1 MIDIIKGIYNT
12 KDGKEISYMAINLN
26 IEQVK
31 LLLKTGNY
39 SISEEKRT
47 GNDLGTVLRLSNGC
61 IVNCWDKGTVNC
73 QGKNASEVSRILTQS
88 YEAPER
94 NKKVF
99 VVYGHDDHAKTQLE
113 AMLRR
118 WDLEPLILD
127 QLISSGQTII
137 EKLEEYTS
145 QVNFGIVLATPD
157 DIGYPKNDEANKQYR
172 VRQNVVLELGMLLAR
187 VGREKVAILLS
198 QAEKMEKPS
207 DIEGLIYIPFT
218 DNVEEAKLSLAK
230 EMNNNGYLLDISK
243 L

>member
-1 MIDIIKGIYNT
+1 
-12 KDGKEISYMAINLN
+12 MAINLN

-31 LLLKTGNY
+31 SLLKIGSYT
-39 SISEEKRT
+39 ILEEKRT
-47 GNDLGTVLRLSNGC
+47 GNGLGTMLRLSNGC
-61 IVNCWDKGTVNC
+61 IVNCWDTGTVNC
-73 QGKNASEVSRILTQS
+73 QGKNVDEVSQILTRRC
-88 YEAPER
+88 EAPEK

-157 DIGYPKNDEANKQYR
+157 DIGYPKNDESNRQYR
-172 VRQNVVLELGMLLAR
+172 VRQNVVLELGMLLAK
-187 VGREKVAILLS
+187 VGRQKVAILLS

-218 DNVEEAKLSLAK
+218 NNVEEAKLSLAK